1 MNLFGRYVLS
11 EILPPLV
18 GALVAVILLFLLA
31 GLEEVIGPLL
41 AKGASP
47 LLVARLLALS
57 VPEALSRALPIGL
70 MFATLLGLSRL
81 AADSEIKGALAGGVP
96 VTELLRPVLTLALG
110 VTALSFLI
118 GEGLRPRAYS
128 ESLKVQQQIVF
139 DNPRVT
145 GLGQAAEDGQAG
157 GGQTLVLTDALN
169 RAISVGEVRPGGELR
184 DLRIVAMQA
193 GEAPREVITAES
205 GTLVPGSNVL
215 ELRRG
220 QRSGGGGRPGGELR
234 ALRIVAMQAGE
245 APREV
250 ITAESGTLVPGS
262 NVLELRRGQR
272 VTYQSARPV
281 TVLTFQ
287 SGRLPVQDV
296 QASFAQDER
305 SSTAQ
310 AGVVNLPLRELWSR
324 TQAYRQQQVPAPA
337 EFTAFHRKIAEPLAA
352 LALAFFAVSLA
363 VFSFRGG
370 LNLGLTWAILLAF
383 AYYATWSVFRIMGE
397 NGGLPPVVAA
407 YAPDLIAVLAGLALL
422 WRSERR

>member
-220 QRSGGGGRPGGELR
+220 QR
-234 ALRIVAMQAGE
+234 
-245 APREV
+245 
-250 ITAESGTLVPGS
+250 
-262 NVLELRRGQR
+262 
-272 VTYQSARPV
+272 VTYQNARPV

>member
-1 MNLFGRYVLS
+1 MKLFERYVLS

-18 GALVAVILLFLLA
+18 GALAAVILLFLLA

-81 AADSEIKGALAGGVP
+81 ASDSEIKGALAGGVP
-96 VTELLRPVLTLALG
+96 VTRLLRPVLLLALG
-110 VTALSFLI
+110 ITALSFLI
-118 GEGLRPRAYS
+118 GEGLRPKAYS
-128 ESLKVQQQIVF
+128 ESLRVQQQIVF

-145 GLGQAAEDGQAG
+145 GLGQVSEGGQAG
-157 GGQTLVLTDALN
+157 SGQTLVLTDALN

-220 QRSGGGGRPGGELR
+220 QR
-234 ALRIVAMQAGE
+234 
-245 APREV
+245 
-250 ITAESGTLVPGS
+250 
-262 NVLELRRGQR
+262 
-272 VTYQSARPV
+272 VTYQNARPV
-281 TVLTFQ
+281 TVLSFEN
-287 SGRLPVQDV
+287 GRLPVQDV
-296 QASFAQDER
+296 QANFAKDER

-310 AGVVNLPLRELWSR
+310 AGLVNLPLRELWDR
-324 TQAYRQQQVPAPA
+324 TQAFRQQNVPAPA

-363 VFSFRGG
+363 VFSFRGS
-370 LNLGLTWAILLAF
+370 LNLGFTWAILLAF

-407 YAPDLIAVLAGLALL
+407 YAPDLLAVVAGLALL

>member
-1 MNLFGRYVLS
+1 MKLFERYVLS
-11 EILPPLV
+11 EILPPLL
-18 GALVAVILLFLLA
+18 GALTAVILLFLLA
-31 GLEEVIGPLL
+31 GLEDVIGPLL

-81 AADSEIKGALAGGVP
+81 AADSEIKGALAGGLP
-96 VTELLRPVLTLALG
+96 VTQLLRPVLLLALG
-110 VTALSFLI
+110 VAALSFLI

-128 ESLKVQQQIVF
+128 EALKVQQQIVF

-145 GLGQAAEDGQAG
+145 GLGQRGAG
-157 GGQTLVLTDALN
+157 DGQTLVLTDALN

-220 QRSGGGGRPGGELR
+220 QR
-234 ALRIVAMQAGE
+234 
-245 APREV
+245 
-250 ITAESGTLVPGS
+250 
-262 NVLELRRGQR
+262 
-272 VTYQSARPV
+272 VTYQNARPV
-281 TVLTFQ
+281 TVLTFER
-287 SGRLPVQDV
+287 GRLPVQDV
-296 QASFAQDER
+296 QANFARNER

-310 AGVVNLPLRELWSR
+310 AGAVNLPLRELWSR
-324 TQAYRQQQVPAPA
+324 TQAYRQQKVPAPA
-337 EFTAFHRKIAEPLAA
+337 EFTAFHRKLAEPLAA

-363 VFSFRGG
+363 VYSFRGG
-370 LNLGLTWAILLAF
+370 LNLGFTWAILLAF

-407 YAPDLIAVLAGLALL
+407 YAPDLIAAVAGLALL

>member
-220 QRSGGGGRPGGELR
+220 QR
-234 ALRIVAMQAGE
+234 
-245 APREV
+245 
-250 ITAESGTLVPGS
+250 
-262 NVLELRRGQR
+262 
-272 VTYQSARPV
+272 VTYQNARPV

-287 SGRLPVQDV
+287 TGRLPVQDV